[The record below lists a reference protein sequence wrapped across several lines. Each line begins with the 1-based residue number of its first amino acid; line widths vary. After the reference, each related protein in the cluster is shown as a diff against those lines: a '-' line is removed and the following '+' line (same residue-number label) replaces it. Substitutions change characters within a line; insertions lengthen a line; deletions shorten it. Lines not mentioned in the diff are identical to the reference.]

1 MRLEV
6 LSTGS
11 KANCYALMAGEEIL
25 LLDAGLRASEIMR
38 GIEFQNVC
46 GALVTHEHQ
55 DHIRGAAELMRYG
68 VTAFMSEG
76 TAGRAG
82 LMEAA
87 PPGRLHLVSARQ
99 PFDVGGFQVMPFQTE
114 HDAAQP
120 LGFLIRCR
128 FTGETLLYA
137 TDTYYL
143 RNTFPGVHYWIVE
156 CNHCRA
162 IMDAQYEKG
171 LMDSAMRRR
180 LITAHMSLERLLE
193 ALKANDLSKT
203 RKIVLIH
210 LSDERADEAEMVE
223 RVGAFTGI
231 PAVAARDGMEI
242 DLELTPF

>member
-1 MRLEV
+1 M
-6 LSTGS
+6 
-11 KANCYALMAGEEIL
+11 
-25 LLDAGLRASEIMR
+25 
-38 GIEFQNVC
+38 
-46 GALVTHEHQ
+46 
-55 DHIRGAAELMRYG
+55 
-68 VTAFMSEG
+68 
-76 TAGRAG
+76 
-82 LMEAA
+82 
-87 PPGRLHLVSARQ
+87 
-99 PFDVGGFQVMPFQTE
+99 
-114 HDAAQP
+114 
-120 LGFLIRCR
+120 IRCR

-231 PAVAARDGMEI
+231 PTVAARDGMEI